1 MRKITHSQIN
11 DLISGFRGIY
21 ISDAV
26 LAKQYS
32 GKVRHLRGGKHKV
45 EGVVT
50 QVQALA
56 LDELGNLITIQNDG
70 IWRQHDNH

>member
-11 DLISGFRGIY
+11 DLTSGFRNIY
-21 ISDAV
+21 ISDAA
-26 LAKQYS
+26 LAKKYK

-45 EGVVT
+45 DGVVI

>member
-21 ISDAV
+21 ISDAT
-26 LAKQYS
+26 LAKRYS

-45 EGVVT
+45 EGVIT